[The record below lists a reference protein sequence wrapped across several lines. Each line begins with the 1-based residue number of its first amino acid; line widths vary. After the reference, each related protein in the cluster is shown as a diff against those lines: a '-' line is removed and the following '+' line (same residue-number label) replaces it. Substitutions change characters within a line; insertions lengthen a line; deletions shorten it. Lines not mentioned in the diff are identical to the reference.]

1 MVYYLKS
8 SEAIELA
15 LLCCSNHHMQIPC
28 TSCKGTAP
36 CQQGAAGKFT
46 HGWTRRTLLE
56 IQKFK

>member
-46 HGWTRRTLLE
+46 HGWTRK